1 MSVLRG
7 ETNGAAVPVAESGD
21 AALPRPLAD
30 VPGPSLGALAQPP
43 DPLRRF
49 WLNYVHLT
57 AVVILEFRQWLPLL
71 LTLTV
76 FLNLGMIFAFS
87 FIAGSR
93 DPALGQYIVPGSA
106 IMALVTIGVSMVAN
120 DLAQQRRTG
129 SILYYASLPISKMA
143 YVLAMVTGNGFAALP
158 GVLVTVL
165 VGSWLYQL
173 PLAFN
178 PMVLLV
184 LPLSAISLAGF
195 GAAIGL
201 GIRNWRVVGM
211 VAQMTMFF
219 IMFFAPVM
227 IPPERLPGFLRVT
240 GYVLPPTY
248 AARAFRAALQP
259 EITGEL
265 VVDVGILAAWAI
277 GSLVVVSRT
286 LEWRLD

>member
-1 MSVLRG
+1 MSG
-7 ETNGAAVPVAESGD
+7 PAPGD
-21 AALPRPLAD
+21 AALPQDPLAD
-30 VPGPSLGALAQPP
+30 SAGSARARQGSALDPGSNAALARPP
-43 DPLRRF
+43 DPVRRF
-49 WLNYVHLT
+49 LLNYAHLT
-57 AVVILEFRQWLPLL
+57 AVVILEFRQWLALL

-87 FIAGSR
+87 FISGSR

-201 GIRNWRVVGM
+201 GIKNWRVVGM
-211 VAQMTMFF
+211 VAPVPMFF
-219 IMFFAPVM
+219 IMFCAPVM
-227 IPPERLPGFLRVT
+227 IASSRLPGFWQEP
-240 GYVLPPTY
+240 GYLLPPRY

-265 VVDVGILAAWAI
+265 LTDVAILAAWAI
-277 GSLVVVSRT
+277 GSLVIVSR
-286 LEWRLD
+286 